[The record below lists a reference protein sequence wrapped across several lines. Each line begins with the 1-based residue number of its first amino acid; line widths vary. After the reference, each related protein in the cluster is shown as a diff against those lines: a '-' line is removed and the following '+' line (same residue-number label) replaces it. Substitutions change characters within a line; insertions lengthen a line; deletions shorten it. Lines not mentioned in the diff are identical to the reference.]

1 MFLSNRGN
9 MGLRIIVFMGA
20 ATFLFLMLMA
30 FGLKK
35 SLQPQ
40 AGARVPEGAATSPFQ
55 EDRAW
60 ADAEALRALGSDGKL
75 QQDFVSK
82 ALRKAGLKT
91 RRITLG
97 TPGPVADPP
106 KSAFVGVVEGNRPG
120 ALLLCTVLSELPG
133 GENAAAADAAW
144 LLEMARLLGSQRD
157 GRSIWTVFF
166 ESSGVAGRSVP
177 ATTSDAG
184 VQLVDALRRSGE
196 LAEINAVVAIQG
208 IGDCTLAVQKEAGAP
223 AELTEILWNT
233 AAREGYEKFFGK
245 LPGKLQ
251 GPHLAFRE
259 AGIPAVGLFDTR
271 PGPNGRRE
279 GSENAAGPANSCRE
293 SLRAVGDVIYHALA
307 PMEGR
312 LDETGIRSDG
322 H

>member
-35 SLQPQ
+35 SLQPT
-40 AGARVPEGAATSPFQ
+40 AGARVPEGTATSPFQ

-106 KSAFVGVVEGNRPG
+106 KSAFVGVIEGNRPG
-120 ALLLCTVLSELPG
+120 ALLLCTVLSESPG
-133 GENAAAADAAW
+133 GDNAAAADAAW
-144 LLEMARLLGSQRD
+144 LLEMARILGSQRD

-166 ESSGVAGRSVP
+166 DGPGEPEKADPAIASLAG
-177 ATTSDAG
+177 AE
-184 VQLVDALRRSGE
+184 LVDTLKASGE
-196 LAEINAVVAIQG
+196 LADIDAVIAVQG
-208 IGDCTLAVQKEAGAP
+208 IGDCALAVQKEAGAP
-223 AELTEILWNT
+223 AALTEILWNT

-245 LPGKLQ
+245 LPARVPGN
-251 GPHLAFRE
+251 HVAFRK
-259 AGIPAVGLFDTR
+259 AGVPAVGLFDTR
-271 PGPNGRRE
+271 PGPNGLRD
-279 GSENAAGPANSCRE
+279 GAENAPGPADTCRE

-307 PMEGR
+307 PIEGH
-312 LDETGIRSDG
+312 LDETGMRSDG